1 MKNEN
6 NKGSEDSISENESN
20 LDDILGFISN
30 KNEEN
35 PLFVY
40 FTQEELDL
48 LRNKLQEL
56 KKSPQTVQEVEVPV
70 KKM

>member
-30 KNEEN
+30 KNKE
-35 PLFVY
+35 
-40 FTQEELDL
+40 
-48 LRNKLQEL
+48 K
-56 KKSPQTVQEVEVPV
+56 
-70 KKM
+70 